1 MPQQAAISRFATL
14 LSLAAVSVTGWSPAA
29 VAGEEGLAVRMA
41 WMQTY
46 LHKLDLSVQAGNRK
60 LADLYLHELEEVAEE
75 TSESVESYEGA
86 PVGKLLET
94 LLLPAIEAAEASLE
108 ADPSDRQAVATL
120 IETCNQCHQ
129 STDHAEIRIVPATGN
144 PYNQDFRPR

>member
-1 MPQQAAISRFATL
+1 MVQNHVILRFRLVLAVIV
-14 LSLAAVSVTGWSPAA
+14 LAATGWSASA

-75 TSESVESYEGA
+75 TAESVESYEGA
-86 PVGKLLET
+86 PVGKLIET
-94 LLLPAIEAAEASLE
+94 LLLPAIETAEGRLE
-108 ADPSDRQAVATL
+108 DNPSDREAVAGL
-120 IETCNQCHQ
+120 IATCNQCHQ
-129 STDHAEIRIVPATGN
+129 STDHGEIRIVPATVN

>member
-1 MPQQAAISRFATL
+1 MVHYPAVPRVWL
-14 LSLAAVSVTGWSPAA
+14 LLAVAVVSGAGWSSA

-75 TSESVESYEGA
+75 TADTVESYEGV
-86 PVGKLLET
+86 PVGKMIET
-94 LLLPAIEAAEASLE
+94 LLLPAIETAESRLEDNAA
-108 ADPSDRQAVATL
+108 DRAAVAGL

-129 STDHAEIRIVPATGN
+129 STNHGEIRIAPATVN

>member
-1 MPQQAAISRFATL
+1 MVHFPAIPRFRL
-14 LSLAAVSVTGWSPAA
+14 LLAVALVTATGWSSA
-29 VAGEEGLAVRMA
+29 VAGEDGLAVRMA

-75 TSESVESYEGA
+75 TAEAVESYEGA
-86 PVGKLLET
+86 PVGKLVET
-94 LLLPAIEAAEASLE
+94 LLLPAIETAESRLE
-108 ADPSDRQAVATL
+108 DNPSDREAVAGL

-129 STDHAEIRIVPATGN
+129 STDHGEIRIVPATVN

>member
-1 MPQQAAISRFATL
+1 VAAI
-14 LSLAAVSVTGWSPAA
+14 SVTGWSWPAM
-29 VAGEEGLAVRMA
+29 AGEEGLAVRMA

-75 TSESVESYEGA
+75 TSDSVESYEGA

-94 LLLPAIEAAEASLE
+94 LLLPAIEATEARLE
-108 ADPSDRQAVATL
+108 SNPSDREAVAKL
-120 IETCNQCHQ
+120 IDACNQCHQ
-129 STDHAEIRIVPATGN
+129 STDHGEIQIVPATVN

>member
-1 MPQQAAISRFATL
+1 MARKPAISRYPIL
-14 LSLAAVSVTGWSPAA
+14 LALAAIAVTGWSSPAI
-29 VAGEEGLAVRMA
+29 AGEEGLALRMA

-46 LHKLDLSVQAGNRK
+46 LHKLDLSVQAGNRR

-75 TSESVESYEGA
+75 TSETIESYEGA

-94 LLLPAIEAAEASLE
+94 LLLPAIEAAEARLE
-108 ADPSDRQAVATL
+108 ADPADREAVKAL

-129 STDHAEIRIVPATGN
+129 STDHGEIRIVPATVN
-144 PYNQDFRPR
+144 PYNQDFQPR